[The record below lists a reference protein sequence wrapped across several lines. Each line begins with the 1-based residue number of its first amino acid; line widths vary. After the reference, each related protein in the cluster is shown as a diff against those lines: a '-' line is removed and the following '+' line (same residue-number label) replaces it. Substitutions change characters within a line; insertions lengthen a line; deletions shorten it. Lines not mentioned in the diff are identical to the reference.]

1 MITLK
6 SEVKTSLKGHTANYF
21 QHYIQAQQKLLNA
34 CIKSEAEYFDDV
46 HTKGK
51 S

>member
-6 SEVKTSLKGHTANYF
+6 SEVKTSPKRHPANYF
-21 QHYIQAQQKLLNA
+21 QQYIQVQQKPLNA
-34 CIKSEAEYFDDV
+34 CIKSEAEYFNDV

-51 S
+51 I